1 MKSPPM
7 KKMLFARLICVGLL
21 VCLSN
26 TSLAVS
32 RVADSQV
39 RLEGDLPCFG
49 VADPYENA
57 DDAVEL
63 LGLVVYDTRTR
74 PARKVWSLRSSA
86 KAPVKLTADQC
97 VVYGTAPNG
106 MIASKNALAL
116 ERDVI
121 YRVYLNSRPQNPRS
135 PTRGY
140 TRSFCL
146 KGNSDTQMEIREI
159 RWDNANKR
167 WRYDVCE
174 ETPAAQSG
182 GGQINMQKSAQ

>member
-1 MKSPPM
+1 M

-57 DDAVEL
+57 DGPVEL

-74 PARKVWSLRSSA
+74 PARRIWSLRSSA
-86 KAPVKLTADQC
+86 KAPAQLNPAQC
-97 VVYGTAPNG
+97 VVYGDVPNG
-106 MIASKNALAL
+106 MFASGKALEL

-121 YRVYLNSRPQNPRS
+121 YRVYINSRSQNPRS

-140 TRSFCL
+140 TKSFCL
-146 KGNSDTQMEIREI
+146 SDDADKQLSIKEIE
-159 RWDNANKR
+159 WDKVNKR
-167 WRYDVCE
+167 WRNEVC
-174 ETPAAQSG
+174 G
-182 GGQINMQKSAQ
+182 RRV